1 MFYRPNILVA
11 TDLSETSDLALEAA
25 GELCRRSNGSVHVVH
40 VSQIPE
46 QWDWLSGEV
55 DMSYY
60 PENFREQIMKDLRDK
75 LQDQTER
82 CHLSAEIEIA
92 FGSPVKGI
100 LEAADRQHADVIVLG
115 HKGKGAHF
123 HLGDVTAK
131 VVAASSRPVLV
142 INREFCLDRVA
153 GLIDPFLQEKR
164 IFSVTAELAGV
175 GTSKQEYISL
185 WPDVPVLVERD
196 VFNSN
201 IKVNRLSEE
210 KKKQIKTELE
220 QKIRD
225 NIDPSTSTIIH
236 AGVSPEQKLRDG
248 IVRVLEE
255 DHVDIAVMS
264 KHQKGKLEKIL
275 LGSSTRGVLDHWKGN
290 LLVLPS

>member
-25 GELCRRSNGSVHVVH
+25 GELCRRSSGNISVVH

-55 DMSYY
+55 DMTFY
-60 PENFREQIMKDLRDK
+60 PDNYREQLLKAVRDR
-75 LQDQTER
+75 LEDQINR
-82 CHLSAEIEIA
+82 CLVNAEIEIA
-92 FGSPVKGI
+92 FGHPVKGI
-100 LEAADRQHADVIVLG
+100 LETADKRHADIIILG
-115 HKGKGAHF
+115 HRGKGTHF
-123 HLGDVTAK
+123 HLGDVAAK

-142 INREFCLDRVA
+142 INREFSLDRVA

-175 GTSKQEYISL
+175 GASKQEYISL
-185 WPDVPVLVERD
+185 WPDVPVFVERD

-201 IKVNRLSEE
+201 IKVDRLTDER
-210 KKKQIKTELE
+210 KKNIRTELE
-220 QKIRD
+220 QRIRD
-225 NIDPSTSTIIH
+225 NIDRSVSTTIR
-236 AGVSPEQKLRDG
+236 AEVSPEHKLRDG

-255 DHVDIAVMS
+255 DQVDVAVMS